1 MTLKSDAKFKKKL
14 SGGFKCDMRN
24 LINFHPTIQK
34 SKNFT
39 LIGYFC
45 PKYMKFELK
54 KYRAFNFHDT
64 KQCCK
69 IGINLNLEV
78 SKIAWRIGW
87 TLTRV
92 PKSLK
97 NCSLLGS
104 FCPKH
109 ISVRKFQR
117 SYLSWPWRVLQNLKE
132 NWLVTWKMTLGIW
145 LIFMKAVESLKICIL
160 IGSFCPKHTKI

>member
-14 SGGFKCDMRN
+14 SSGFKCDMRN

-45 PKYMKFELK
+45 PKYMRFELK
-54 KYRAFNFHDT
+54 KYRALNFHDT

-78 SKIAWRIGW
+78 SKIA
-87 TLTRV
+87 
-92 PKSLK
+92 
-97 NCSLLGS
+97 
-104 FCPKH
+104 
-109 ISVRKFQR
+109 
-117 SYLSWPWRVLQNLKE
+117 
-132 NWLVTWKMTLGIW
+132 
-145 LIFMKAVESLKICIL
+145 
-160 IGSFCPKHTKI
+160 